1 MKTILFGLVL
11 SLALVGCGKEKE
23 PTAKS
28 VPEKAPAVAAPAA
41 DIAAGKALAE
51 KTCKGCHGLDGKGAG
66 PAIPHLAAQRERSLV
81 ASLKEYK
88 DGKRTHSGLRDIVTK
103 MSDADIRNI
112 AAYYAA
118 QPPVATA
125 AALDVAH
132 STPYEQGKK
141 LAQAC
146 AKCHGADGN
155 ATARG
160 TPSLAGQQP
169 AYLIAAIHEYHRG
182 DRAKGLMKSTMGDSD
197 RLELESLAAY
207 YSAQTPVQRPVPA
220 RGDVAAGERLSTMC
234 GGCHGAK
241 GVSRDAAT
249 PSLAGQDF
257 DYLLKATKAYWTTRK
272 SWGMQRYVAGLGD
285 KDVENIVA
293 YYAAQK
299 PLAADKIPGPTDELA
314 AKCNRCHDD
323 ESNPSMVAPK
333 LKGQDRDYLIM
344 AMREYR
350 DDKRESSAMHRMS
363 FPYSNSMIESIATW
377 FAKQPAK

>member
-1 MKTILFGLVL
+1 MKTILLGIAL

-28 VPEKAPAVAAPAA
+28 APEKPPAAAA

-51 KTCKGCHGLDGKGAG
+51 TTCKGCHGLDGKGAG
-66 PAIPHLAAQRERSLV
+66 PAIPHLAAQRERSLF
-81 ASLKEYK
+81 ASLMEYK
-88 DGKRTHSGLRDIVTK
+88 EGKRTHSGLRDIVAK
-103 MSDADIRNI
+103 MTDADLRNI

-118 QPPVATA
+118 QPPVSISGT
-125 AALDVAH
+125 LDAKR
-132 STPYEQGKK
+132 SNPYEQGKK
-141 LAQAC
+141 AAEAC
-146 AKCHGADGN
+146 AKCHGEGGN
-155 ATARG
+155 ATVRG

-169 AYLIAAIHEYHRG
+169 TYLIAAIHEYHRG
-182 DRAKGLMKSTMGDSD
+182 ERAKDSMRSMMRESD
-197 RLELESLAAY
+197 RLDLENLAIY
-207 YSAQTPVQRPVPA
+207 YSAQTPVQRANPG
-220 RGDVAAGERLSTMC
+220 RGDVAAGEKLSTMC

-272 SWGMQRYVAGLGD
+272 SWGMQRYVAGLGN

-293 YYAAQK
+293 YYAAQQ
-299 PLAADKIPGPTDELA
+299 PLASDKIPGPTDELA
-314 AKCNRCHDD
+314 AKCNRCHDQ
-323 ESNPSMVAPK
+323 EGNPSMVAPK
-333 LKGQDRDYLIM
+333 LKGQDKDYLIM

-363 FPYSNSMIESIATW
+363 FPYSNAMIESIATW
-377 FAKQPAK
+377 FAQQPAK